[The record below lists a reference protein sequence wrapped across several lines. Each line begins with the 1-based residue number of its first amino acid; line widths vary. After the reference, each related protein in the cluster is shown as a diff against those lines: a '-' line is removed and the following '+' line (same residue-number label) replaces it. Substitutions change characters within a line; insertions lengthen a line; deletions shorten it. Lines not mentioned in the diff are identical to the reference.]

1 MRPHPNDFDG
11 ASILENL
18 VNETVLYVYPPRIRT
33 VQITDQLLERRRG
46 MKRIS
51 FQYLEQPLDL
61 RTKIGRSSFLGVFL
75 RLLRKVELPTHQLRV
90 FEDLLSGSF
99 KPLRIESRMPGMDT
113 RKSVS

>member
-11 ASILENL
+11 ALVLENL

-33 VQITDQLLERRRG
+33 VQITDQLLERRRVL
-46 MKRIS
+46 KRIS

-61 RTKIGRSSFLGVFL
+61 RPKIGRSNFLGVFL

-99 KPLRIESRMPGMDT
+99 NPLRIESRMPGMDT
-113 RKSVS
+113 K